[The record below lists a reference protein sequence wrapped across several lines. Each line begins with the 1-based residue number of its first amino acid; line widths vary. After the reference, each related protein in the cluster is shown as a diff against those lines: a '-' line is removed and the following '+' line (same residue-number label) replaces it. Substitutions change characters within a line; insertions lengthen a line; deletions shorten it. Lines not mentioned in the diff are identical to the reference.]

1 MERNMVIH
9 SSIISGMSEG
19 VMVLR
24 SGGSIEI
31 VNDAAQTILNK
42 TEEELIGQSFARV
55 FLGEEENDEFIQCVL
70 NAAYDMGKR
79 HESYVSY
86 HTGQSVRQLRVV
98 SSCLQEQ
105 GEAIGVILVISDI
118 TELTEMRDAIHA
130 METIQELNRQLEL
143 RNRVLQ
149 ETFGRY
155 LSDDVVRE
163 ILDSPDGWKLGG
175 QRQYL
180 TVLMSDLRGFTAMS
194 ERMRP
199 QSLITM
205 LNHYFSEMYEEIER
219 YHGTLIEFMGDG
231 MMVIFGAPVRRENH
245 ASDAVAA
252 AIGMQKRMEAVNR
265 WNAERGYEPIFM
277 GIGINTDNVILGNI
291 GSEKRTKYGVLGAA
305 VNLAGRIEGF
315 TTAGQILI
323 SPGTR
328 AAVSNELDIAQI
340 VKTSMKGVKGEILLS
355 DVVGIREPYNLHLN
369 SKKCE
374 LKPLS
379 HPVPV
384 RFSVLKEK
392 YISDSGLEGE
402 ILSASEDE
410 AVMKTA
416 ESLFVWENLCMDI
429 GDNLYAKITGI
440 EGDRVHLSF
449 TAKPPC
455 FADWFDR
462 INR

>member
-86 HTGQSVRQLRVV
+86 HTGQNVRQLRVV

-118 TELTEMRDAIHA
+118 TELTEMRDA
-130 METIQELNRQLEL
+130 M
-143 RNRVLQ
+143 
-149 ETFGRY
+149 
-155 LSDDVVRE
+155 SDDVVRE

-265 WNAERGYEPIFM
+265 WNAERGYEPISM

-340 VKTSMKGVKGEILLS
+340 VKTSMKGIKGEILLS

-440 EGDRVHLSF
+440 EGDRIHLSF

-462 INR
+462 ISR